1 MTGHPQVNFWFADGS
16 AGSEYCMRFDKG
28 GFGISPTTVTGR
40 KLLHVVSQTLS
51 NRAAIGDFRS

>member
-1 MTGHPQVNFWFADGS
+1 MTGHPQVNFWFADVRLAASIACDLIRGLRNF
-16 AGSEYCMRFDKG
+16 AK
-28 GFGISPTTVTGR
+28 TVTGR